1 MPGLCQQLSLIGHH
15 GGDVLSAA
23 SWAEGWTPVQSPR
36 ADVILV
42 MGLHAERL
50 VHLGYLKY
58 REPNCG
64 RVPPDMGAVF
74 FIQGPLALQ
83 TPAASLSSQGGTGGL
98 CWGMEV
104 PKQVVTYCLWSG
116 PWPVSLFSGFVWA
129 RLTSSQLG
137 TYPLHR

>member
-1 MPGLCQQLSLIGHH
+1 MLGLCQQLSLIGRH

-23 SWAEGWTPVQSPR
+23 SWAEWWPPVHSPR
-36 ADVILV
+36 AAVILV
-42 MGLHAERL
+42 MGLHAARL

-58 REPNCG
+58 WEPNHG

-83 TPAASLSSQGGTGGL
+83 TPAASLSSKGVTRGL

-104 PKQVVTYCLWSG
+104 PEQVVTYCLWSG
-116 PWPVSLFSGFVWA
+116 PWPVSYSRGLCG
-129 RLTSSQLG
+129 RG
-137 TYPLHR
+137 